1 MADASTPQLDQLLGA
16 VHTLAPL
23 IRAHADEAER
33 DRRLSPVV
41 VRALGEA
48 GIFRMY
54 TPRALGGLEVDP
66 LTFYR
71 VVEAIA
77 RIDGSTGWCVFIAG
91 GNPLLGAFLADEAA
105 EKVFG
110 SDSQVITAGVV
121 HPYGTALVSEGGYRV
136 TGRWS
141 YASGCQHSSWIF
153 CCCQVF
159 DGDQVHLA
167 DDGEPD
173 LRLFFVPSGQVS
185 IVETWDVSGL
195 SGTGSHDVVI
205 DRVFVP
211 AAYACAF
218 KPGITPQCTYYQS
231 PVYRYVLYASFALA
245 IGAVALGIAQGA
257 LDACLELAQSKKPS
271 IGSEMLRDRS
281 LFQVRVAE
289 AVALVRSARAWL
301 HTTVEQ
307 TWQSHLAHAQ
317 VTFEGRADLLLAAA
331 NATRSA
337 AAAVDILY
345 TVAGASANYRSSP
358 LQRALRDI
366 HAATQH
372 VGTAAPQFQSAGRMI
387 LGLPPLQSLILI

>member
-1 MADASTPQLDQLLGA
+1 MPEVTSPHRDQLLTA
-16 VHTLAPL
+16 VQGLGPL

-33 DRRLSPVV
+33 NHRLSPLVV
-41 VRALGEA
+41 TALAEA

-54 TPRALGGLEVDP
+54 TPCTLGGFEVDP
-66 LTFYR
+66 LTFYH

-77 RIDGSTGWCVFIAG
+77 RIDGSTGWCVFIAAC
-91 GNPLLGAFLADEAA
+91 NALLGAFLVDEAA

-110 SDSQVITAGVV
+110 NDSHSITAGVV
-121 HPYGTALVSEGGYRV
+121 HPYGKAVVSDGGYRV
-136 TGRWS
+136 TGRWP
-141 YASGCQHSSWIF
+141 YASGCQHSTWIF

-159 DGDQVHLA
+159 NGDQMHVA
-167 DDGEPD
+167 EDGEPD
-173 LRLFFVPSGQVS
+173 VRLFFVPMEQVS

-195 SGTGSHDVVI
+195 AGTGSHDVVI
-205 DRVFVP
+205 DQVLVP
-211 AAYACAF
+211 AAYTCVF
-218 KPGITPQCTYYQS
+218 KPGITPQGSRYQR
-231 PVYRYVLYASFALA
+231 PVYRYVLYASFALP

-271 IGSEMLRDRS
+271 VGAEMLRDRS
-281 LFQVRVAE
+281 LFHVRLAE

-301 HTTVEQ
+301 HTTVQQ
-307 TWQSHLAHAQ
+307 TWQSHLAYER
-317 VTFEGRADLLLAAA
+317 VTFDERAELLLAAA

-345 TVAGASANYRSSP
+345 TAAGASANYRSSP

-372 VGTAAPQFQSAGRMI
+372 VGTAAPQFQSAGRML

>member
-1 MADASTPQLDQLLGA
+1 MPEVTSPHGDQLLIA
-16 VHTLAPL
+16 VQDLEPL

-33 DRRLSPVV
+33 NHRLSPVV
-41 VRALGEA
+41 VTALAEA
-48 GIFRMY
+48 GIFRIY
-54 TPRALGGLEVDP
+54 TPRTLGGFEVDP

-77 RIDGSTGWCVFIAG
+77 RIDGSTGWCVFIAAC
-91 GNPLLGAFLADEAA
+91 NALLGAFLADEVA

-110 SDSQVITAGVV
+110 SDPHSITAGVV
-121 HPYGTALVSEGGYRV
+121 HPYGKAVVSAGGYRA
-136 TGRWS
+136 TGRWP
-141 YASGCQHSSWIF
+141 YASGCQHSTWIF

-159 DGDQVHLA
+159 DGDQLQVV
-167 DDGEPD
+167 DDNEPD
-173 LRLFFVPSGQVS
+173 VRLFFVPMEQVS

-195 SGTGSHDVVI
+195 AGTGSHDIVI
-205 DRVFVP
+205 DQVLVP
-211 AAYACAF
+211 AAYTCVF
-218 KPGITPQCTYYQS
+218 KPGILPEGARYQS
-231 PVYRYVLYASFALA
+231 PVYRYVLYASFALP

-271 IGSEMLRDRS
+271 GGSEMLRDRS
-281 LFQVRVAE
+281 LFQVRLAE

-301 HTTVEQ
+301 HTTVQQ
-307 TWQSHLAHAQ
+307 TWQSHRVHGQ
-317 VTFEGRADLLLAAA
+317 VSFDERAELLLAAA

-345 TVAGASANYRSSP
+345 TAAGASANYRSCP

-372 VGTAAPQFQSAGRMI
+372 VGTAAPQFQSAGRML

>member
-1 MADASTPQLDQLLGA
+1 MADINTAHVDQLLSA
-16 VHTLAPL
+16 VHTLEPL

-33 DRRLSPVV
+33 NRRLSPVV
-41 VRALGEA
+41 VTALAEA

-54 TPRALGGLEVDP
+54 TPRTLGGFEIDP

-110 SDSQVITAGVV
+110 SDPHAITAGVV
-121 HPYGTALVSEGGYRV
+121 HPYGKAMVSDGGYRV
-136 TGRWS
+136 TGRWA
-141 YASGCQHSSWIF
+141 YASGCQHSSWVF

-159 DGDQVHLA
+159 DGDQMRLG

-173 LRLFFVPSGQVS
+173 VRLFFVPSEQVG
-185 IVETWDVSGL
+185 IVDTWDVSGL
-195 SGTGSHDVVI
+195 AGTGSHDVVI
-205 DRVFVP
+205 DQVFVP
-211 AAYACAF
+211 SAYTCAF
-218 KPGITPQCTYYQS
+218 KPGITPHCAYYRS
-231 PVYRYVLYASFALA
+231 PVYRYVLYVSFALA
-245 IGAVALGIAQGA
+245 IGEVALGIAHGA
-257 LDACLELAQSKKPS
+257 LDTCLEVAQSKRPNV
-271 IGSEMLRDRS
+271 GPDMLRDRP

-301 HTTVEQ
+301 HKAVQE
-307 TWQSHLAHAQ
+307 TWQSHLAHGR
-317 VTFEGRADLLLAAA
+317 VSFDERADLLLAAA

-345 TVAGASANYRSSP
+345 TAAGASANYRRSP

-372 VGTAAPQFQSAGRMI
+372 VGTAAPQFESAGRML

>member
-1 MADASTPQLDQLLGA
+1 MPDVNISHLDQLLGA
-16 VHTLAPL
+16 VQAIEPL

-33 DRRLSPVV
+33 NSRLSSVV
-41 VRALGEA
+41 VTALAEA

-54 TPRALGGLEVDP
+54 TPRTLGGFEIDP
-66 LTFYR
+66 LTFYQ

-110 SDSQVITAGVV
+110 SDPQVITAGVV
-121 HPYGTALVSEGGYRV
+121 HPYGTAMISDGGYRV

-141 YASGCQHSSWIF
+141 YASGCQHSSWVF

-159 DGDQVHLA
+159 DGDQMRHTENG
-167 DDGEPD
+167 DPD
-173 LRLFFVPSGQVS
+173 VRLFFIPIRQVS
-185 IVETWDVSGL
+185 IIDTWEVSGL
-195 SGTGSHDVVI
+195 AGTGSHDVMI
-205 DRVFVP
+205 DQVFVP
-211 AAYACAF
+211 SAYTCAF
-218 KPGITPQCTYYQS
+218 RPGITPQCAHYQS
-231 PVYRYVLYASFALA
+231 PVYRYVLYASFALP

-257 LDACLELAQSKKPS
+257 VDTCLDLAQSKKPHA
-271 IGSEMLRDRS
+271 GPEMLRDRP

-301 HTTVEQ
+301 HTAVLQ
-307 TWQSHLAHAQ
+307 TWQSHLANGQ
-317 VTFEGRADLLLAAA
+317 VSFEQRADLLLAAA

-337 AAAVDILY
+337 ASAVDILY
-345 TVAGASANYRSSP
+345 TAAGASANYRRSL

-372 VGTAAPQFQSAGRMI
+372 VGTAALQFESAGRML
-387 LGLPPLQSLILI
+387 LGLPPLQPLILI